1 MKKLGFDLIL
11 LGDPA
16 SGKDTQADVLKKMYS
31 LKPVESGKHWRKM
44 LKKKTREGDW
54 LRRTMGVGHPTP
66 VVLMKKFLTESIKKA
81 PKNKNLIFIG
91 NPRLKPEAQLLK
103 KLLTENQRDFFGVYI
118 KVPEAEVFKRLA
130 GRKQVQRRGDDL
142 DVSYIQNRINYH
154 KKQVSKTVRY
164 LQALKKLQ
172 LINGKQ
178 SIKKVSKDI
187 LKVINDYQQSQRNRK
202 A

>member
-16 SGKDTQADVLKKMYS
+16 SGKDTQAAIIMKKYA
-31 LKPVESGKHWRKM
+31 LKPVESGKHWRSM
-44 LKKKTREGDW
+44 LKQKTREGDW

-66 VVLMKKFLTESIKKA
+66 VVLMKKFLVENIKKA

-103 KLLTENQRDFFGVYI
+103 KLLESGKRDFFAVYI

-130 GRKQVQRRGDDL
+130 GRKQTQRRGDDAN
-142 DVSYIQNRINYH
+142 VSFIQNRINYT
-154 KKQVSKTVRY
+154 KKQVSKTVKY
-164 LQALKKLQ
+164 LTGLKKLKV
-172 LINGKQ
+172 INGKQ
-178 SIKKVSKDI
+178 PIAKVNKD
-187 LKVINDYQQSQRNRK
+187 LQKVINDYQRSQKNRP